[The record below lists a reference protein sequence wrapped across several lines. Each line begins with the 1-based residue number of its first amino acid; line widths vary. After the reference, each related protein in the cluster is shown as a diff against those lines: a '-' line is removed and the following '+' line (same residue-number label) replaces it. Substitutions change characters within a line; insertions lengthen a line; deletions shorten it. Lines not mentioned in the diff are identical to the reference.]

1 MELRLFVV
9 TFGAEDLHQLSHTNS
24 LLEDL
29 KQGRNTSSHLVDC
42 SDGLRRLYG
51 LVWDEQ
57 LTDSWWSRAVKS
69 DFELNVV
76 NLTGSQCSEDS
87 GEVI

>member
-42 SDGLRRLYG
+42 SDGL
-51 LVWDEQ
+51 VWDEQ